1 MNAAPQIPGA
11 DAVVAGLGD
20 WPSFHDAEVVELR
33 HWRGQMK
40 SGDWDDSNVLPL
52 LTAKIHIF
60 KENPT
65 SQHTL
70 ATLRF
75 EDVDDYRMEGFN
87 HQNAILGLS
96 ITVQNRAKFESGE
109 SLPPY
114 LLVAFQPAFGMSAS
128 FSCFRIEVVD
138 AVRCSGEG
146 KVLPNQSPEPSAVD
160 ADCSAA
166 RSTPRIGGGS
176 GPSR

>member
-1 MNAAPQIPGA
+1 MASIESLI
-11 DAVVAGLGD
+11 AGSEKLTRIYGG
-20 WPSFHDAEVVELR
+20 WPSFHDAEVIELQ

-40 SGDWDDSNVLPL
+40 PGDWDDSKVMPM

-60 KENPT
+60 IESPT

-75 EDVDDYRMEGFN
+75 EDVDDYKMEGFN

-96 ITVQNRAKFESGE
+96 ITVQDRGEFESGE

-114 LLVAFQPAFGMSAS
+114 LVVEFQPAFGMSAS
-128 FSCFRIEVVD
+128 FRCLRIEVVD
-138 AVRCSGEG
+138 AARCTEEG
-146 KVLPNQSPEPSAVD
+146 KVYAL
-160 ADCSAA
+160 
-166 RSTPRIGGGS
+166 
-176 GPSR
+176 

>member
-1 MNAAPQIPGA
+1 
-11 DAVVAGLGD
+11 
-20 WPSFHDAEVVELR
+20 
-33 HWRGQMK
+33 MK
-40 SGDWDDSNVLPL
+40 PGDWDDSNVLPV

-60 KENPT
+60 IESPT

-96 ITVQNRAKFESGE
+96 ITVQDRGKFESGE

-114 LLVAFQPAFGMSAS
+114 LVVEFQPAFGMSAS
-128 FSCFRIEVVD
+128 FRCFRIEVVD
-138 AVRCSGEG
+138 AVRCTEEG
-146 KVLPNQSPEPSAVD
+146 KVYAS
-160 ADCSAA
+160 
-166 RSTPRIGGGS
+166 
-176 GPSR
+176 